1 MMKYCALSA
10 VLACVFVV
18 ALGRAQEN
26 QKQVQVPVNEMLNNT
41 RMREAYFKCMSDKG
55 PCTPDAAELKKVLP
69 EAMTKKC
76 AACTDTQKKILS
88 KILDYMME
96 KDKATYKEIQEKYD
110 PKNEYTKMRE
120 EEIKKEKAEEKKKPA
135 EKDAPKKS

>member
-1 MMKYCALSA
+1 
-10 VLACVFVV
+10 
-18 ALGRAQEN
+18 
-26 QKQVQVPVNEMLNNT
+26 
-41 RMREAYFKCMSDKG
+41 
-55 PCTPDAAELKKVLP
+55 
-69 EAMTKKC
+69 MTKKC